1 MLRTFAR
8 LPIRITRRL
17 LRITRR
23 VVAGGPPAAPQTA
36 PDPAPA
42 PAAAPAPTSPAA
54 APVPASPVAPPVPL
68 RVDVTPN
75 PHALKFTAPFP
86 VVAKGSLSFNS
97 VTSASNHPIGRA
109 LFSIEGVKLVFAV
122 HDFVTVTKH
131 DDATWESLRSRI
143 EVALGEA
150 LSAPGVRG

>member
-54 APVPASPVAPPVPL
+54 APVPL

-122 HDFVTVTKH
+122 HDFVTVTKQ